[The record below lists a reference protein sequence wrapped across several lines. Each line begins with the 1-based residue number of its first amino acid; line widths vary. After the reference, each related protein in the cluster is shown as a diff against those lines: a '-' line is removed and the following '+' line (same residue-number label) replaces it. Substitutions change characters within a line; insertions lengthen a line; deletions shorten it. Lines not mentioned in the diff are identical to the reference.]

1 MTIKKYE
8 TESLLSTLYQRR
20 REIGANLT
28 EPSLR
33 KKLAEYFE
41 AAFASET
48 VSDEFLEFCY
58 TRIPQFVDLERIR
71 QEDQEE
77 FTAIDPEIFRNEL
90 EDPPDHPMPETDGEK
105 K

>member
-1 MTIKKYE
+1 MTSKKYE
-8 TESLLSTLYQRR
+8 TETLLSTLYQRR
-20 REIGANLT
+20 GDIAANLT

-33 KKLAEYFE
+33 KKLVEYFE

-58 TRIPQFVDLERIR
+58 TRIPQFADLERCR
-71 QEDQEE
+71 QEDQDE
-77 FTAIDPEIFRNEL
+77 FKTIDPEIFRNEL
-90 EDPPDHPMPETDGEK
+90 VDPPDHPMPETDGEK